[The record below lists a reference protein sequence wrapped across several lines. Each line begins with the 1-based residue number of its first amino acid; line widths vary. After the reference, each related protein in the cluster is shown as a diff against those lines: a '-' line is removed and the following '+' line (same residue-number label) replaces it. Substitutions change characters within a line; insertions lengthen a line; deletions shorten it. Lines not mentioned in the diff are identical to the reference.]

1 MNETILLICLAFIVI
16 AAIACAMFR
25 SMLKCAVSLA
35 VVSALLA
42 CVLYLMGA
50 TWAALFELSVCAG
63 LVTVVFASA
72 ISLTSTSRHQPEN
85 EEEHRKRVAGLP
97 FILSYVSN
105 TMSFLRV
112 AAFVLV
118 HAGMMLVVVIA
129 ATGFHIEPQ
138 ANAALVGLS
147 FKDVLWNM
155 RQADVLGQIIVIL
168 AGAFA
173 VAILFKESDKA

>member
-97 FILSYVSN
+97 FILI
-105 TMSFLRV
+105 
-112 AAFVLV
+112 A
-118 HAGMMLVVVIA
+118 AGMMLVVVIA

>member
-97 FILSYVSN
+97 FILIA
-105 TMSFLRV
+105 T
-112 AAFVLV
+112 
-118 HAGMMLVVVIA
+118 GMMLMVVIA

>member
-35 VVSALLA
+35 VVSALLP

-72 ISLTSTSRHQPEN
+72 ISLTSTSRHQPAN
-85 EEEHRKRVAGLP
+85 EEQHRKREAGLP
-97 FILSYVSN
+97 YILIA
-105 TMSFLRV
+105 T
-112 AAFVLV
+112 
-118 HAGMMLVVVIA
+118 GMMLMVVIA